1 MCVQR
6 GLMLLNTHL
15 ETFRR
20 RYAFHLRRWAIEG
33 QGIGSHSNLK
43 NEGSGP
49 AIRIILQPNGLT
61 EKSVL
66 HMHAYDLIAELKAEI
81 SKWWENLQGNSSSGV
96 TAPVLGLLLSEGP
109 LRIITQGQELS
120 SEYDERTLLDVG
132 FKDNQVFA
140 SYQML
145 LEILRHLILQ

>member
-33 QGIGSHSNLK
+33 KGVCSHSNLK
-43 NEGSGP
+43 NEAAGP
-49 AIRIILQPNGLT
+49 AIRIVLQPAGLS

-66 HMHAYDLIAELKAEI
+66 HMHACDLIAELKAEI
-81 SKWWENLQGNSSSGV
+81 SKW
-96 TAPVLGLLLSEGP
+96 
-109 LRIITQGQELS
+109 
-120 SEYDERTLLDVG
+120 
-132 FKDNQVFA
+132 
-140 SYQML
+140 
-145 LEILRHLILQ
+145 

>member
-1 MCVQR
+1 MAIKYYYIALIDNYSSNEDENALMCVQR

-49 AIRIILQPNGLT
+49 AIRIILQPNGLS

-81 SKWWENLQGNSSSGV
+81 SKW
-96 TAPVLGLLLSEGP
+96 
-109 LRIITQGQELS
+109 
-120 SEYDERTLLDVG
+120 
-132 FKDNQVFA
+132 
-140 SYQML
+140 
-145 LEILRHLILQ
+145 